1 MPEKGAA
8 VFEKEQ
14 QYSPYRY
21 HSVRPLMGVFQ
32 NAVKAFGAGF
42 CGAPLWAAAAGTD

>member
-21 HSVRPLMGVFQ
+21 HSVRSLMGVFQ
-32 NAVKAFGAGF
+32 NTVKAFGAGF